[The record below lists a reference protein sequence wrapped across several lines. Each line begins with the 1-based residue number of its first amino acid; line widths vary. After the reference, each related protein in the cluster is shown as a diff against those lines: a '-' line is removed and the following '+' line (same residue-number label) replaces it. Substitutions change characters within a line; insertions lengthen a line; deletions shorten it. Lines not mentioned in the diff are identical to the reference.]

1 MLLEPLAVQGSVLNT
16 AAGEVATVTLE
27 AQAETAVVHSLVLVQ
42 AAVEPMTLEPLVVA
56 EASGERI
63 PQAVEARLE
72 PAAAQAAMVK
82 TMRLAVA
89 MVQVAVLAPLVAAQE
104 AQGESAVR
112 LEAEVGAEEPLR
124 VGLVA
129 QAEMGVLESLGYGHI
144 K

>member
-1 MLLEPLAVQGSVLNT
+1 MVLEPLAVQGLMLSTV
-16 AAGEVATVTLE
+16 AVGVATVTLA
-27 AQAETAVVHSLVLVQ
+27 AQAGTAAVLSLVL
-42 AAVEPMTLEPLVVA
+42 ARGAEEPMTLGPLVVA

-72 PAAAQAAMVK
+72 QVAAQAAMGHPVI
-82 TMRLAVA
+82 LAVG
-89 MVQVAVLAPLVAAQE
+89 MVRAAVLVPLVAAQV
-104 AQGESAVR
+104 AQVVSVGRREV
-112 LEAEVGAEEPLR
+112 EVGAEEPLR